1 MICEDK
7 VEAEQIMN
15 QQVDIK
21 KDNIGQGNIEQESTE
36 SHDKQSANVYTWK
49 RIFGIVRQHKKTLLR
64 ANIIAI
70 FAAAISVPVP
80 LLMPLLV
87 DEVLLAQP
95 GKMVAFLSSIFPQNW
110 LMPISIIGMVM
121 LLSMMLRLTA
131 LLLVVW
137 QTREFTRV
145 AKNVTYQIRL
155 GLLQHLQKVSMA
167 EYEAVGSG
175 SITSHLVTDV
185 TAIDDFLGATLSK
198 FIVAIFTVTGVAMV
212 LLWMHWQLAL
222 FILLMNPVV
231 IYFTMVMGKKVKR
244 LKANENISFEHFQQA
259 LIETLDGI
267 QQIRASNREG
277 HYLQRVVSRAEQLK
291 DNMIAF
297 GWKSDAANRLSFFIF
312 LMGFEVFRALSM
324 VVVLFSGLSIG
335 EMFAVYAY
343 LWFMMGPVQEILGIQ
358 YSYYSAN
365 AAMDRINKLL
375 KMEQEPS
382 YPHNTNPFENKHT
395 VGLSVDN
402 ICFSYGEGLPVLD
415 GVSLNIAEGEKVA
428 LVGASGGGKSTLV
441 QIILGLYAADSG
453 ELYFD
458 GVNLKEIGLNVVR
471 ENIATVLQH
480 PTMFNDTVKAN
491 LCLGRDID
499 DATIWHALD
508 ISQMRS
514 TVENMPEQLRSIIG
528 RSGIRLSGG
537 QRQRLAI
544 ARMILADPKIVIL
557 DEATSSLDTETE
569 ALLHNAM
576 HAFLQNRTTLIIAHR
591 LSAVRQADR
600 VLVFDAGKIIDEGNH
615 QELISKDGLYRD
627 LYGNRH

>member
-1 MICEDK
+1 MNH
-7 VEAEQIMN
+7 QIPSEPL
-15 QQVDIK
+15 K
-21 KDNIGQGNIEQESTE
+21 PYSWT
-36 SHDKQSANVYTWK
+36 S
-49 RIFGIVRQHKKTLLR
+49 IFTLVRQHKKPLIVANMLAVLATLV
-64 ANIIAI
+64 
-70 FAAAISVPVP
+70 SVPVP

-87 DEVLLAQP
+87 DEVLLDKP
-95 GKMVAFLSSIFPQNW
+95 GRIIDALSMVFSQSW
-110 LMPISIIGMVM
+110 LTPVSIIIIIM
-121 LLSMMLRLTA
+121 LLSMALRLVA
-131 LLLVVW
+131 LLLGVL
-137 QTREFTRV
+137 QMREFTRV
-145 AKNVTYQIRL
+145 AKDVTYRIRL

-175 SITSHLVTDV
+175 SIASHLVTDV

-198 FIVAIFTVTGVAMV
+198 FIVAVFTVAGVALV

-231 IYFTMVMGKKVKR
+231 VYFTMVMGKKVKT
-244 LKANENISFEHFQQA
+244 LKANENISFELFQQA

-277 HYLQRVVSRAEQLK
+277 HYLQRVVFRAEQLK
-291 DNMIAF
+291 KNMISF

-312 LMGFEVFRALSM
+312 LMGFEIFRGLSM

-365 AAMDRINKLL
+365 AAMERINKLVVM
-375 KMEQEPS
+375 KNEPQ
-382 YPHNTNPFENKHT
+382 YPHLYNPFKDKHT
-395 VGLSVDN
+395 VGLRVEN
-402 ICFSYGEGLPVLD
+402 ICFTYGDELAVLD
-415 GVSLNIAEGEKVA
+415 GVNLSIAEGEKVA

-458 GVNLKEIGLNVVR
+458 GVNLKDIGLDVVR
-471 ENIATVLQH
+471 ENVATVLQH
-480 PTMFNDTVKAN
+480 PAMFNDTVKQN
-491 LCLGRDID
+491 LCLGRDIE
-499 DATIWHALD
+499 DAVIWQALE
-508 ISQMRS
+508 IA
-514 TVENMPEQLRSIIG
+514 QLRKVVEKMPTKLDSIIG

-569 ALLHNAM
+569 ALLHKAM

-600 VLVFDAGKIIDEGNH
+600 VLVFDAGKIIDEGH
-615 QELISKDGLYRD
+615 HHELINRDGLYRD
-627 LYGNRH
+627 LYGHKQ

>member
-1 MICEDK
+1 MAAMMK
-7 VEAEQIMN
+7 SP
-15 QQVDIK
+15 QQAPDASPA
-21 KDNIGQGNIEQESTE
+21 QTTQP
-36 SHDKQSANVYTWK
+36 YTWQ
-49 RIFGIVRQHKKTLLR
+49 RIFSIVKQHKKTLIL
-64 ANIIAI
+64 ANVIAV
-70 FAAAISVPVP
+70 FAAALSVPVP

-87 DEVLLAQP
+87 DEVLLDKP
-95 GKMVAFLSSIFPQNW
+95 GQIVDSLTAVLPPSWVTPVST
-110 LMPISIIGMVM
+110 IIMVM
-121 LLSMMLRLTA
+121 IVSMLLRLFS
-131 LLLVVW
+131 LLLTVW

-198 FIVAIFTVTGVAMV
+198 FIVAVLTIVGVAIV
-212 LLWMHWQLAL
+212 LLWMQWQLAL

-244 LKANENISFEHFQQA
+244 LKRNENISFELFQQA

-312 LMGFEVFRALSM
+312 LMGFEFFRGLSM
-324 VVVLFSGLSIG
+324 IVVLFSGLSIG

-343 LWFMMGPVQEILGIQ
+343 LWFMMAPMQEILGIQ

-365 AAMDRINKLL
+365 AAMERINHLL
-375 KMEQEPS
+375 AMQREPD
-382 YPHNTNPFENKHT
+382 YQHLANPFENKHT
-395 VGLSVDN
+395 VGLSVEN
-402 ICFSYGEGLPVLD
+402 IHFSYGEDLPVLD
-415 GVSLNIAEGEKVA
+415 GVSLGIAEGEKVA

-441 QIILGLYAADSG
+441 QIILGLYPADSG

-458 GVNLKEIGLNVVR
+458 GINSKEIGLDVIR
-471 ENIATVLQH
+471 ENVATVLQH
-480 PTMFNDTVKAN
+480 PAMFNDSVREN
-491 LCLGRDID
+491 LCLGRDISD
-499 DATIWHALD
+499 QDIWQALD
-508 ISQMRS
+508 IAQMKNV
-514 TVENMPEQLRSIIG
+514 VETMPEQLNSIIG

-544 ARMILADPKIVIL
+544 ARMILADPKVVVL

-569 ALLHNAM
+569 ARLHEAM

-591 LSAVRQADR
+591 LSAVKQADR

-615 QELISKDGLYRD
+615 QELIGKDGLYRD
-627 LYGNRH
+627 LYGGRS

>member
-1 MICEDK
+1 
-7 VEAEQIMN
+7 MN
-15 QQVDIK
+15 HSMQTEEIK
-21 KDNIGQGNIEQESTE
+21 
-36 SHDKQSANVYTWK
+36 AYTWES
-49 RIFGIVRQHKKTLLR
+49 IFSIVKQHKKPLIVANLIALL
-64 ANIIAI
+64 
-70 FAAAISVPVP
+70 AAILSVPVP

-87 DEVLLAQP
+87 DEVLLEQP
-95 GKMVAFLSSIFPQNW
+95 GK
-110 LMPISIIGMVM
+110 IIET
-121 LLSMMLRLTA
+121 LSMVFPLDWITPVSTVVIIMLISMFLRLMA
-131 LLLVVW
+131 LMLSVL
-137 QTREFTRV
+137 QMREFTRV
-145 AKNVTYQIRL
+145 SKDVTYRIRV
-155 GLLQHLQKVSMA
+155 GLLDHLQKVSMA

-185 TAIDDFLGATLSK
+185 TAIDEFLGASLSK
-198 FIVAIFTVTGVAMV
+198 FIVAVLTVTGVAGV

-231 IYFTMVMGKKVKR
+231 IYFTMVMGKQVKS
-244 LKANENISFEHFQQA
+244 LKANENISFELFQQA

-277 HYLQRVVSRAEQLK
+277 HYLKRVVSRAEQLK
-291 DNMIAF
+291 KNMIAY

-312 LMGFEVFRALSM
+312 LMGFEVFRGLSM
-324 VVVLFSGLSIG
+324 IVVLFSGLSIG

-375 KMEQEPS
+375 KMEREPQ
-382 YPHNTNPFENKHT
+382 YNHAVNPFKNKHT
-395 VGLSVDN
+395 VGLSVKD
-402 ICFSYGEGLPVLD
+402 ISFSYGEGLQVLD
-415 GVSLNIAEGEKVA
+415 GVSLSIAEGEKVA

-441 QIILGLYAADSG
+441 QIILGLYPADAG

-458 GVNLKEIGLNVVR
+458 GVNLKEIGLDVVR
-471 ENIATVLQH
+471 ENVATVLQH
-480 PTMFNDTVKAN
+480 PAMFNDTVKAN
-491 LCLGRDID
+491 LCLGREIED
-499 DATIWHALD
+499 DAIWNALTIA
-508 ISQMRS
+508 QMQ
-514 TVENMPEQLRSIIG
+514 TVVDAMPDKLNSIIG

-544 ARMILADPKIVIL
+544 ARMILADPKIVVL

-569 ALLHNAM
+569 ALLHEAM
-576 HAFLQNRTTLIIAHR
+576 HTFLQNRTTLIIAHR
-591 LSAVRQADR
+591 LSAVKQADR

-627 LYGNRH
+627 FYGSRH

>member
-1 MICEDK
+1 MG
-7 VEAEQIMN
+7 QSN
-15 QQVDIK
+15 TIK
-21 KDNIGQGNIEQESTE
+21 NTDNDAIVQAYSW
-36 SHDKQSANVYTWK
+36 QS
-49 RIFGIVRQHKKTLLR
+49 IFAIVKKHKKPLLL

-70 FAAAISVPVP
+70 FAAAVSVPVP

-87 DEVLLAQP
+87 DEVLLEKP
-95 GKMVAFLSSIFPQNW
+95 GKIVELLSAVFPSSW
-110 LMPISIIGMVM
+110 LTPVSIIAIIM
-121 LLSMMLRLTA
+121 LLSMLLRLVA
-131 LLLVVW
+131 LLLAVW

-145 AKNVTYQIRL
+145 AKNVTYRIRL
-155 GLLQHLQKVSMA
+155 GLLHHLQKVSMA

-175 SITSHLVTDV
+175 TITSHLVTDV
-185 TAIDDFLGATLSK
+185 TVIDDFLGAALSK
-198 FIVAIFTVTGVAMV
+198 FIVAVLTVIGIAGV

-231 IYFTMVMGKKVKR
+231 IYFTMVMGKKVKS
-244 LKANENISFEHFQQA
+244 LKRNENVSFELFQQA

-277 HYLQRVVSRAEQLK
+277 HYLQRVISRAEQLK
-291 DNMIAF
+291 NNMIAF

-312 LMGFEVFRALSM
+312 LMGFEVFRGLSM

-343 LWFMMGPVQEILGIQ
+343 LWFMMGPMQEILGIQ

-365 AAMDRINKLL
+365 AAIERINKLL
-375 KMEQEPS
+375 AMHREPE
-382 YPHNTNPFENKHT
+382 YLHKHNPFKDKHT
-395 VGLSVDN
+395 VGLSVEDV
-402 ICFSYGEGLPVLD
+402 CFSYGEDIAVLD
-415 GVSLNIAEGEKVA
+415 GVSLSIAEGEKVA

-441 QIILGLYAADSG
+441 QIILGLYPADSG

-458 GVNLKEIGLNVVR
+458 GVNLKDIGLDVVR
-471 ENIATVLQH
+471 ENVATVLQH
-480 PTMFNDTVKAN
+480 PAMFNDTVKQN
-491 LCLGRDID
+491 LCLGREIED
-499 DATIWHALD
+499 DVIWQALE
-508 ISQMRS
+508 IAQMRD
-514 TVENMPEQLRSIIG
+514 VVQGMPDQLGSIIG

-544 ARMILADPKIVIL
+544 ARMILADPKVVIL

-569 ALLHNAM
+569 ALLHEAM

-600 VLVFDAGKIIDEGNH
+600 VLVFDAGKIIDEGH
-615 QELISKDGLYRD
+615 HHELINRDGLYRD
-627 LYGNRH
+627 LYGSRN

>member
-1 MICEDK
+1 
-7 VEAEQIMN
+7 
-15 QQVDIK
+15 
-21 KDNIGQGNIEQESTE
+21 
-36 SHDKQSANVYTWK
+36 
-49 RIFGIVRQHKKTLLR
+49 
-64 ANIIAI
+64 
-70 FAAAISVPVP
+70 
-80 LLMPLLV
+80 
-87 DEVLLAQP
+87 
-95 GKMVAFLSSIFPQNW
+95 
-110 LMPISIIGMVM
+110 
-121 LLSMMLRLTA
+121 
-131 LLLVVW
+131 
-137 QTREFTRV
+137 
-145 AKNVTYQIRL
+145 
-155 GLLQHLQKVSMA
+155 MA

-185 TAIDDFLGATLSK
+185 TAIDTFIGETLSK
-198 FIVAIFTVTGVAMV
+198 FIVATLTVIGVAFV

-231 IYFTMVMGKKVKR
+231 VYFTMVMGKKVKK
-244 LKANENISFEHFQQA
+244 LKASENVSFELFQQA

-277 HYLQRVVSRAEQLK
+277 HYLKRVTIRAEQLK
-291 DNMIAF
+291 ENMIAY

-312 LMGFEVFRALSM
+312 LMGFEVFRGLSM

-365 AAMDRINKLL
+365 AAMERINKLL
-375 KMEQEPS
+375 RMEREPY
-382 YPHNTNPFENKHT
+382 YPHKTNPFKDKHT
-395 VGLSVDN
+395 VGLSVKN
-402 ICFSYGEGLPVLD
+402 VCFSYGEGLPVLD
-415 GVSLNIAEGEKVA
+415 GVSLSIAEGEKVA

-441 QIILGLYAADSG
+441 QIILGLYPADSG

-458 GVNLKEIGLNVVR
+458 GVNLKDIGLEVVR
-471 ENIATVLQH
+471 ENVATVLQH
-480 PTMFNDTVKAN
+480 PAMFNDTVKEN

-499 DATIWHALD
+499 EATIWHVLEIA
-508 ISQMRS
+508 QMC
-514 TVENMPEQLRSIIG
+514 TVVEGMPKKLSSIIG

-544 ARMILADPKIVIL
+544 ARMILADPKIVVL

-569 ALLHNAM
+569 ALLHEAM

-591 LSAVRQADR
+591 LSAVQQADR

-615 QELISKDGLYRD
+615 QELISKEGLYRD

>member
-1 MICEDK
+1 MTVDK
-7 VEAEQIMN
+7 S
-15 QQVDIK
+15 
-21 KDNIGQGNIEQESTE
+21 STE
-36 SHDKQSANVYTWK
+36 KYTWQN
-49 RIFGIVRQHKKTLLR
+49 IFAIIKQHKKSLIR
-64 ANIIAI
+64 ANLIAI
-70 FAAAISVPVP
+70 FTAAISVPVP

-87 DEVLLAQP
+87 DEVLLDKP
-95 GKMVAFLSSIFPQNW
+95 GAIVNFLSAVFPASW
-110 LMPISIIGMVM
+110 VTPVSIIAIVM
-121 LLSMMLRLTA
+121 LLSMMLRMVA
-131 LLLVVW
+131 LLLAVL
-137 QTREFTRV
+137 QTREFTKI
-145 AKNVTYQIRL
+145 AKDVTYRIRL

-185 TAIDDFLGATLSK
+185 TAIDEFLGAGLSK
-198 FIVAIFTVTGVAMV
+198 FIVALLTVIGVAAV

-231 IYFTMVMGKKVKR
+231 IYFTMVMGKRVKK
-244 LKANENISFEHFQQA
+244 LKASENVSFELFQQA

-277 HYLQRVVSRAEQLK
+277 HYLQRVVTRAEQLK
-291 DNMIAF
+291 NNMIAF

-312 LMGFEVFRALSM
+312 LMGFEFFRGLSM

-358 YSYYSAN
+358 YSYYGAN
-365 AAMDRINKLL
+365 AALERINKLL
-375 KMEQEPS
+375 AMQREPQ
-382 YPHNTNPFENKHT
+382 YPHEKNPFENKHT
-395 VGLSVDN
+395 VGLSVQD
-402 ICFSYGEGLPVLD
+402 IHFSYGEGLQVLD
-415 GVSLNIAEGEKVA
+415 GVSLSIAEGEKVA

-441 QIILGLYAADSG
+441 QIILGLYPADSG

-458 GVNLKEIGLNVVR
+458 GVNLKEVGLDVVR

-480 PTMFNDTVKAN
+480 PAMFNDTIRQN
-491 LCLGRDID
+491 LCLGREID
-499 DATIWHALD
+499 DDVIWQALA
-508 ISQMRS
+508 IAQMS
-514 TVENMPEQLRSIIG
+514 DVVEQMPEQLNSIIG

-544 ARMILADPKIVIL
+544 ARMILADPKVVIL

-569 ALLHNAM
+569 ALLHEAM

-591 LSAVRQADR
+591 LSAVKQADR

-627 LYGNRH
+627 LYGSRS

>member
-1 MICEDK
+1 MSQDLVK
-7 VEAEQIMN
+7 TSQAY
-15 QQVDIK
+15 
-21 KDNIGQGNIEQESTE
+21 SW
-36 SHDKQSANVYTWK
+36 QS
-49 RIFGIVRQHKKTLLR
+49 IFAIVKQHKSTLVL

-87 DEVLLAQP
+87 DEVLLEKP
-95 GKMVAFLSSIFPQNW
+95 GKIIELLSGVFPSSW
-110 LMPISIIGMVM
+110 LTPISIIVIVM
-121 LLSMMLRLTA
+121 LLSMLLRLVA
-131 LLLVVW
+131 LLLAVW
-137 QTREFTRV
+137 QTREFTSV
-145 AKNVTYQIRL
+145 AKDVTYRIRL
-155 GLLQHLQKVSMA
+155 GLLGHLQKVSMA

-185 TAIDDFLGATLSK
+185 TAIDDFMGATLSK
-198 FIVAIFTVTGVAMV
+198 FIVAVLTVIGVAGV

-231 IYFTMVMGKKVKR
+231 IYFTMVMGKKVKN
-244 LKANENISFEHFQQA
+244 LKRNENVSFELFQQA

-277 HYLQRVVSRAEQLK
+277 HYLQRVISRAEQLK
-291 DNMIAF
+291 KNMMAF

-312 LMGFEVFRALSM
+312 LMGFEVFRGLSM

-365 AAMDRINKLL
+365 AAIERINNLLAMKL
-375 KMEQEPS
+375 EPE
-382 YPHNTNPFENKHT
+382 YRHRKNPFAGKHT
-395 VGLSVDN
+395 VGLSVEN
-402 ICFSYGEGLPVLD
+402 VSFRYGDGLPVLD
-415 GVSLNIAEGEKVA
+415 GVSLSIAEGEKVA

-441 QIILGLYAADSG
+441 QIILGLYPADEG
-453 ELYFD
+453 QLYFD
-458 GVNLKEIGLNVVR
+458 GVNLEDIGLEVVR
-471 ENIATVLQH
+471 ENVATVLQH
-480 PTMFNDTVKAN
+480 PAMFNDTVKQN
-491 LCLGRDID
+491 LCLGREID
-499 DATIWHALD
+499 DAVIWQALE
-508 ISQMRS
+508 IAQMRDI
-514 TVENMPEQLRSIIG
+514 VEQMPEQLESIIG

-544 ARMILADPKIVIL
+544 ARMILADPKVVIL

-569 ALLHNAM
+569 AKLHEAM

-600 VLVFDAGKIIDEGNH
+600 VLVFDSGKIIDEGNH
-615 QELISKDGLYRD
+615 HELISRDGLYRD
-627 LYGNRH
+627 LYGIRS

>member
-1 MICEDK
+1 MK
-7 VEAEQIMN
+7 SPNTVNSSNHSKAP
-15 QQVDIK
+15 
-21 KDNIGQGNIEQESTE
+21 
-36 SHDKQSANVYTWK
+36 SAYTWQS
-49 RIFGIVRQHKKTLLR
+49 IFAIVKQHKKTLVL
-64 ANIIAI
+64 ANVIAI
-70 FAAAISVPVP
+70 LAAAVSVPVP

-87 DEVLLAQP
+87 DEVLLDRP
-95 GKMVAFLSSIFPQNW
+95 GKIVALLSNVFPSEW
-110 LMPISIIGMVM
+110 LTPVSIIALVM
-121 LLSMMLRLTA
+121 LLSMFLRLIA
-131 LLLVVW
+131 LILTVW

-145 AKNVTYQIRL
+145 AKDVTYRIRL
-155 GLLQHLQKVSMA
+155 GLLQHLKKVSMA

-175 SITSHLVTDV
+175 SISSHLVTDV

-198 FIVAIFTVTGVAMV
+198 FIVAVLTVAGVAIV

-231 IYFTMVMGKKVKR
+231 IYFTMVMGKKVKT
-244 LKANENISFEHFQQA
+244 LKRDENVSFELFQQA

-291 DNMIAF
+291 NNMIAF
-297 GWKSDAANRLSFFIF
+297 GWKSDAANRFSFFIF
-312 LMGFEVFRALSM
+312 LMGFEVFRGLSM

-343 LWFMMGPVQEILGIQ
+343 LWFMMGPMQEILGIQ

-365 AAMDRINKLL
+365 AAMERINHLL
-375 KMEQEPS
+375 AMKREPE
-382 YPHNTNPFENKHT
+382 YQHKQNPFQNKHT
-395 VGLSVDN
+395 VGLSVKDV
-402 ICFSYGEGLPVLD
+402 CFSYGEGLPVLD
-415 GVSLNIAEGEKVA
+415 GVSLSIAEGEKVA

-441 QIILGLYAADSG
+441 QIILGLYPADSG

-458 GVNLKEIGLNVVR
+458 GVNLKDIGLEVVR
-471 ENIATVLQH
+471 ENVATVLQQ
-480 PTMFNDTVKAN
+480 PAMFNDTVKQN
-491 LCLGRDID
+491 LCLGRDIKD
-499 DATIWHALD
+499 DTIWQALK
-508 ISQMRS
+508 IAQMS
-514 TVENMPEQLRSIIG
+514 DVVEKMPAQLESIIG

-544 ARMILADPKIVIL
+544 ARMILANPKIVIL

-569 ALLHNAM
+569 ALLHKAM
-576 HAFLQNRTTLIIAHR
+576 HTFLQNRTTLIIAHR

-615 QELISKDGLYRD
+615 QELINKDGLYRD
-627 LYGNRH
+627 LYGHRG